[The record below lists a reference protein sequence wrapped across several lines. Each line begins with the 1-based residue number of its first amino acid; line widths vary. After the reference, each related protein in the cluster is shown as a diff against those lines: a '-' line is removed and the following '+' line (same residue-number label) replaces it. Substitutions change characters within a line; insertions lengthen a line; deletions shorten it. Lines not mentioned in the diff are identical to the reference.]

1 VLALASPLMELKTTP
16 VVRPATLHK
25 SLTYWLPGK
34 APRTIGNIL
43 NSPYT
48 LPPKSAA
55 WRRTP
60 VSIIIDDVS
69 RTFQEYLLLPG
80 LTKKEHVSQNVSLQ
94 VPIQRYH
101 RDQGPRMCLNIPLV
115 SASMQAVSGAELAI
129 ALARKGGCA
138 FLFCSQSIEAQA
150 AMVRTVKEHKAGFVE
165 SDSNLPPTAS
175 LHDALAVRRKTGH
188 STIAITA
195 DGGRHSKLLG
205 ILTSKDFWEFK
216 DDLSR
221 PISEF
226 YTPLERLVYAK
237 EGVTLTEATDI
248 LWKSKKECLPIVD
261 AQGILKSLV
270 FRKDYFDH
278 KSNPDELS
286 DESKRLLVGAAL
298 NTRDYQERADALIE
312 AGVDVLCFDSSDGYS
327 EWQGEGIKTLR
338 KTYGNDIVIGGGN
351 VVSAEGFRYLVQEA
365 GADFVKIGIGGGS
378 ICITREQKGIGRG
391 QASAVMEV
399 AAERNKYFKETGIYI
414 PICSDGGLNNDTQ
427 LIIALAMG
435 ADFVMMGKYFAMCE
449 ESPTQKITYRGR
461 VYKPYWG
468 EGSNRA
474 RNWQRY
480 QQGKEELVFEEGIDG
495 YVPHSGPLSEKVDTT
510 TTKIKSTMCNCGVLS
525 IPELHSE
532 AKLTL
537 VSEMTHVESGTSS
550 IEQLD
555 RIELG
560 GGRGTW

>member
-1 VLALASPLMELKTTP
+1 M
-16 VVRPATLHK
+16 AT
-25 SLTYWLPGK
+25 
-34 APRTIGNIL
+34 
-43 NSPYT
+43 
-48 LPPKSAA
+48 
-55 WRRTP
+55 
-60 VSIIIDDVS
+60 IIDDVS

-80 LTKKEHVSQNVSLQ
+80 LTSKEHIPSNVSLR

-101 RDQGPRMCLNIPLV
+101 RDNGPRMSLNIPLV
-115 SASMQAVSGAELAI
+115 SAAMQSVSGPELAI

-138 FLFCSQSIEAQA
+138 FLFCSQSIESQA
-150 AMVRTVKEHKAGFVE
+150 AMVRKVKEHKAGFVE
-165 SDSNLPPTAS
+165 SDSNLSPSAT
-175 LHDALAVRRKTGH
+175 LKEALAVRAKTGH

-216 DDLSR
+216 DDLTR

-226 YTPLERLVYAK
+226 YTPLERLVFAK
-237 EGVTLTEATDI
+237 EGISLTEATDI

-261 AQGILKSLV
+261 SKGTLKFLV

-286 DESKRLLVGAAL
+286 DDSKRLFVGAAL
-298 NTRDYQERADALIE
+298 NTRDYFERTRALVD
-312 AGVDVLCFDSSDGYS
+312 AGVDVVCFDSSDGYS
-327 EWQGEGIKTLR
+327 EWQAEGAQHLR
-338 KTYGNDIVIGGGN
+338 KVYGDELVIGGGN
-351 VVSAEGFRYLVQEA
+351 VVSAEGFRYLVEKA
-365 GADFVKIGIGGGS
+365 GVDFVKIGIGGGS

-399 AAERNKYFKETGIYI
+399 AAERNRYFKETGIYI

-427 LIIALAMG
+427 VMIALAMG

-449 ESPTQKITYRGR
+449 ESPTQKITFRGR

-495 YVPHSGPLSEKVDTT
+495 YVPHSGPLAEKADVTT
-510 TTKIKSTMCNCGVLS
+510 AKIKSTMCNCGVLS
-525 IPELHSE
+525 IAELHQQ

-560 GGRGTW
+560 AGRGSW